1 MFRREGATR
10 FVRESGVD
18 SIAVAFGTVH
28 GLYKG
33 EPILDLERLRAIH
46 ALVDVPLVMHG
57 GSGLSETQFKDSI
70 AAGIS
75 KINLFTEL
83 SMTAATR
90 AIDHGLAKD
99 RKVHFAELLLVGQ
112 KSVETMAARYMHMFS
127 E

>member
-1 MFRREGATR
+1 
-10 FVRESGVD
+10 
-18 SIAVAFGTVH
+18 
-28 GLYKG
+28 
-33 EPILDLERLRAIH
+33 
-46 ALVDVPLVMHG
+46 MHG